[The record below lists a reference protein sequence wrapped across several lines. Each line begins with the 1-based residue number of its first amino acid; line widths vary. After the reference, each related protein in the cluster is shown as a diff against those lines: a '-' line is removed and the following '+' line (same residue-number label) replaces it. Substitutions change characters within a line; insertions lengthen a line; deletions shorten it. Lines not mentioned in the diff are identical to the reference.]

1 MNPTTASAQVEN
13 DDSSPKLKCPGNK
26 LSLHSDVPVYTMAVS
41 KIGGRL
47 SRVANSPRIISP
59 VVVQPD
65 TLVVVLLEASLVGRL
80 VPVGVLLEASLVESA
95 AAVEAPVLDPP
106 PQVLQHAGRE
116 PEHA

>member
-13 DDSSPKLKCPGNK
+13 DDSSPRLKCPGNK

-47 SRVANSPRIISP
+47 SRVANSPRIISS

-65 TLVVVLLEASLVGRL
+65 TLVVVLLEASLAAGGLR
-80 VPVGVLLEASLVESA
+80 VLLGASLVEPA

>member
-1 MNPTTASAQVEN
+1 
-13 DDSSPKLKCPGNK
+13 
-26 LSLHSDVPVYTMAVS
+26 MAVS

-65 TLVVVLLEASLVGRL
+65 TLVVVLLEASLVGGHR
-80 VPVGVLLEASLVESA
+80 VVLEASLVEQA
-95 AAVEAPVLDPP
+95 AAVEAHVLEPP

-116 PEHA
+116 PAEQV

>member
-1 MNPTTASAQVEN
+1 MLREQIVPAPRCASAY
-13 DDSSPKLKCPGNK
+13 DG
-26 LSLHSDVPVYTMAVS
+26 S
-41 KIGGRL
+41 KIGGRR
-47 SRVANSPRIISP
+47 SRVANSPPIISS

-80 VPVGVLLEASLVESA
+80 VPVGVLLEASLVQPA
-95 AAVEAPVLDPP
+95 AAVAAVEAPALEPP